1 MDSSQFYQ
9 EEACSKKFV
18 FDLFQPCN
26 IIFVCN
32 CYRLWP
38 TSPCIQAHFKCVCC
52 VQIPS
57 QLWNVFFLNLMI
69 ALLNE
74 SCGST
79 TSNEAMCSSFFF
91 GQNKGYNLLGFPI
104 GLFGFSMGLISLTK
118 SLNPCAFLY
127 PYFVLIF
134 NGALGW
140 TEIPLLI
147 SRIPMISIFFGLC
160 PCFWY

>member
-1 MDSSQFYQ
+1 MTHFSLHSRPFQMCVLCPNPITTMECFFF
-9 EEACSKKFV
+9 KFNDCT
-18 FDLFQPCN
+18 FEW
-26 IIFVCN
+26 I
-32 CYRLWP
+32 LWINY
-38 TSPCIQAHFKCVCC
+38 IQW
-52 VQIPS
+52 S
-57 QLWNVFFLNLMI
+57 NVFI
-69 ALLNE
+69 
-74 SCGST
+74 
-79 TSNEAMCSSFFF
+79 FFF

-147 SRIPMISIFFGLC
+147 SRIPMISIFFCLC